1 MTPTD
6 NETPVILAN
15 AALVLENETIEGG
28 VVLKGGKIAEIF
40 TGVAVPAGA
49 VDCEGDYLSPGLV
62 ELHTDNL
69 ERHMSPRPGVDW
81 PHGAAIMAHDAEFA
95 GAGVTTLFDAMRV
108 GSLTSG
114 KTKYKKYAR
123 QMANDILALR
133 ERGSLRIS
141 HYFHLRAEIC
151 SETLVDEMAEF
162 GPEDRIGIVSLMDHT
177 PGQRQF
183 VDVTQM
189 KTYMQGKYSMSDA
202 DVEGHFE
209 LLHGV
214 KAKHGEANETAAVA
228 GALSY
233 GSVIA
238 SHDDTTRDH
247 VIQSAKYGVRLA
259 EFPTTL
265 EAAKACREAKIAVMM
280 GAPNLLRGGSHSGN
294 VAASD
299 LMDAGLL
306 DIMSSDYAPAS
317 LLMSA
322 VKLGQDVGN
331 MAVGIKTVTKAPAQA
346 AMLKDRGEISIG
358 LRADLLRFTHKD
370 TFPRPRGVWVQ
381 GNRVA

>member
-1 MTPTD
+1 MTPT
-6 NETPVILAN
+6 PSAILAN
-15 AALVLENETIEGG
+15 ATLVLENETLKGG
-28 VVLKGGKIAEIF
+28 VVITDGKIAEIF
-40 TGVAVPAGA
+40 TGSTVPAGA
-49 VDCEGDYLSPGLV
+49 LDCEGDYLAPGLV

-81 PHGAAIMAHDAEFA
+81 PHAAAIMAHDAEFA

-114 KTKYKKYAR
+114 KGKYKKYAR
-123 QMANDILALR
+123 QMADEILALR
-133 ERGSLRIS
+133 ARGALRIS

-151 SETLVDEMAEF
+151 SETLIEEMAEF

-183 VDVTQM
+183 ADLSQM
-189 KTYMQGKYSMSDA
+189 KTYFQGKYAMSDT
-202 DVEGHFE
+202 DVTEHFE
-209 LLHGV
+209 LLRRV
-214 KAKHGEANETAAVA
+214 KAPHGEANESAAVA
-228 GALSY
+228 KARAY

-247 VIQSAKYGVRLA
+247 VLQSAEYGVRLA
-259 EFPTTL
+259 EFPTTID
-265 EAAKACREAKIAVMM
+265 AAKACHEAGISVMM

-317 LLMSA
+317 LLMSG
-322 VKLGQDVGN
+322 VKLGQETGN
-331 MAVGIKTVTKAPAQA
+331 MAVGIRAVTKAPAQA
-346 AMLKDRGEISIG
+346 AMLEDRGEIALG
-358 LRADLLRFTHKD
+358 LRADLVRFTHID
-370 TFPRPRGVWVQ
+370 AFPRTRGVWVQ
-381 GNRVA
+381 GTRVA

>member
-1 MTPTD
+1 MTPAT
-6 NETPVILAN
+6 NQTPVVLAN
-15 AALVLENETIEGG
+15 AQLVLENEVIHGG
-28 VVLKGGKIAEIF
+28 LVLKDGKITEVF
-40 TGVAVPAGA
+40 TGAAVPAGA
-49 VDCEGDYLSPGLV
+49 IDCEGDYLSPGLV

-81 PHGAAIMAHDAEFA
+81 PHAAAIMAHDAEFA

-114 KTKYKKYAR
+114 KSKYKKYAR
-123 QMANDILALR
+123 QMANEILTLR
-133 ERGSLRIS
+133 ERGSLKIS

-151 SETLVDEMAEF
+151 SETLIEEMAEF
-162 GPEDRIGIVSLMDHT
+162 GPDDRIGIVSLMDHT

-183 VDVTQM
+183 ADLTQM
-189 KTYMQGKYSMSDA
+189 RTYMQGKYSMSDA
-202 DVEGHFE
+202 DVEDHFTV
-209 LLHGV
+209 LRGV
-214 KAKHGEANETAAVA
+214 KAKHGAANEAAAVA
-228 GALSY
+228 DARKY

-238 SHDDTTRDH
+238 SHDDTTRAH
-247 VIQSAKYGVRLA
+247 VLQSAEYGVRLA

-265 EAAKACREAKIAVMM
+265 EAAKACHDAGISVMM

-299 LMDAGLL
+299 LVDAGLL

-322 VKLGQDVGN
+322 VRLGLEAGN
-331 MAVGIKTVTKAPAQA
+331 MATGIRTVTKAPAQA
-346 AMLKDRGEISIG
+346 AGLYDRGEIVIG
-358 LRADLLRFTHKD
+358 ARADIVRFALVD
-370 TFPRPRGVWVQ
+370 AFPQTRGVWVQ

>member
-1 MTPTD
+1 MTLALD
-6 NETPVILAN
+6 QSSIILAN
-15 AALVLENETIEGG
+15 ARIVLDNEVIRGS
-28 VVLKGGKIAEIF
+28 VVVKDGKIADIA
-40 TGVAVPAGA
+40 TGTTVPSGA
-49 VDCEGDYLSPGLV
+49 IDFDGDYLSPGLV

-108 GSLTSG
+108 GSLTTGNSD
-114 KTKYKKYAR
+114 YKKYAR
-123 QMANDILALR
+123 PIMNEIMALR
-133 ERGSLRIS
+133 KAGSLRIS

-151 SETLVDEMAEF
+151 SETLIEEMAEF
-162 GPEDRIGIVSLMDHT
+162 GPDDRIGIVSLMDHT

-183 VDVTQM
+183 
-189 KTYMQGKYSMSDA
+189 A
-202 DVEGHFE
+202 DVDQLRKYMRGKHSMNDAAFEGHIE
-209 LLHGV
+209 LLLGV
-214 KAKHGEANETAAVA
+214 KAKHGTANEAAAVEHA
-228 GALSY
+228 RSY

-238 SHDDTTRDH
+238 SHDDTTSGH
-247 VIQSAKYGVRLA
+247 VAQSALHGVRLA

-265 EAAKACREAKIAVMM
+265 EAANACHEAGIAVMM

-299 LMDAGLL
+299 LVDAGLL

-322 VKLGQDVGN
+322 VRLGVEAGN
-331 MAVGIKTVTKAPAQA
+331 MATGIKTVTKAPAQA
-346 AMLKDRGEISIG
+346 AALMDRGEIIIG
-358 LRADLLRFTHKD
+358 ARADLVRFTVVD
-370 TFPRPRGVWVQ
+370 AFPRTCGVWVQ
-381 GNRVA
+381 GKRVA